1 MRTIYS
7 IDKDSI
13 FSGGVLEIGP
23 KGGRPKG
30 WATAETPPP
39 DGIAQW
45 NGNGWTVLDQRPTP
59 PAPTVSDVRTERDRR
74 LAAGFD
80 YDFEDA
86 RGVHTLATTPSDM
99 DKWQEVTD
107 NANALV
113 NLNRGSETI
122 NILTETGLVSVTAI
136 EWQSILVGA
145 SQFRQPVYQVYFTL
159 KASDPIPADYTDDA
173 HWD

>member
-1 MRTIYS
+1 LVKENNDMKYAIIENQRVTNIVVA
-7 IDKDSI
+7 D
-13 FSGGVLEIGP
+13 GQT
-23 KGGRPKG
+23 
-30 WATAETPPP
+30 AT
-39 DGIAQW
+39 
-45 NGNGWTVLDQRPTP
+45 NNGWIDATGAAIGDTWDGQTFTKPTP
-59 PAPTVSDVRTERDRR
+59 LAPTVFDVRTERDRR

-145 SQFRQPVYQVYFTL
+145 SQFRQPVYQAYFTL

>member
-1 MRTIYS
+1 M
-7 IDKDSI
+7 
-13 FSGGVLEIGP
+13 SGNKLSHYFPNNEWAWMSEGDYATLQWFGP
-23 KGGRPKG
+23 DEKP
-30 WATAETPPP
+30 TEAE
-39 DGIAQW
+39 
-45 NGNGWTVLDQRPTP
+45 LDALAWPVV
-59 PAPTVSDVRTERDRR
+59 TVSEVITERERR

-80 YDFEDA
+80 YDFTDA

-122 NILTETGLVSVTAI
+122 GILTETGLVSVTAI

-145 SQFRQPVYQVYFTL
+145 SQFRQPIYQAYFTL
-159 KASDPIPADYTDDA
+159 KASDPIPADYTDDV